1 MVLQKLDAV
10 GKPSWSEMLDWLGWP
25 SQLGWLGLLWV
36 MRVVNVVEL
45 VRVVVRGQYVL
56 DGWGGQNLLI
66 LHCILRKHFVLGSP
80 ELACRRIAKKEF

>member
-10 GKPSWSEMLDWLGWP
+10 GKPCWSEMLDWLGWP

-45 VRVVVRGQYVL
+45 VRVVVRGQYAL
-56 DGWGGQNLLI
+56 DGWGGQNSSYTSLYT
-66 LHCILRKHFVLGSP
+66 S
-80 ELACRRIAKKEF
+80 